1 MTARPRQMV
10 RLSLFLLLAIPSV
23 GGAQDKRD
31 QGKLSSELHRLA
43 VAAERGERVSKLG
56 SQWVDESR
64 QMVTAVIV
72 LTPES
77 TSSDVEA
84 AVRAAGGTIEVSSGE
99 LVKVKLPAGA
109 LRGVSNHPS
118 ILRMRTP
125 FKPNQK
131 LTSEGVD
138 TIHAPDY
145 RNRKGVDGAG
155 VTVGILDTGFKGAE
169 GLLGSELPADTLA
182 TDFVLQR
189 LSSFEEVH
197 GTACAEIIHDVAPEA
212 TLVLAGFEDEVS
224 WGAAV
229 DELVNL
235 GVDIISHS
243 VGFDNIYVPDGNHF
257 FARKVDEA
265 ASRDVLFVT
274 AGGNEADRYFQ
285 GPWRD
290 DNGNGYLDMPGGVE
304 WLALA
309 LEGGT
314 TVVLRWDDA
323 FGGSF
328 HDYDLLV
335 VTEAFLSN
343 PDLSSANPAI
353 VASSADLQ
361 SGTQDPVEQVDFEH
375 SGTAFILVLHDA
387 NSPLNP
393 GQRFWVW
400 SSAGIDPTQ
409 GTGMGTLTLPA
420 DARGGVAVAA
430 VGFDTHTLEGFSSR
444 GPTADGRVKPDVAG
458 PDRVSTV
465 SYGEPF
471 FGTSAATP
479 HVSGAA
485 ALILS
490 ANPGMSAA
498 DLRLALE
505 EAVDLLGYPGRNNDI
520 GAGLIDLHRAR

>member
-1 MTARPRQMV
+1 MTARWRQAL
-10 RLSLFLLLAIPSV
+10 RLSAFLVLAIPAA

-31 QGKLSSELHRLA
+31 QGKLSYELHRLA
-43 VAAERGERVSKLG
+43 VAAERGERLSKRG
-56 SQWVDESR
+56 STWVDESR
-64 QMVTAVIV
+64 QTVTAVIV

-77 TSSDVEA
+77 RPAEVES
-84 AVRAAGGTIEVSSGE
+84 AVRAAGGKVEASSGE
-99 LVKVKLPAGA
+99 LLKVEVPSGA
-109 LRGVSNHPS
+109 LREISNHPS
-118 ILRMRTP
+118 VLRMRTP
-125 FKPNQK
+125 FRPNQK

-145 RNRKGVDGAG
+145 RNRKGVEGAG
-155 VTVGILDTGFKGAE
+155 VAVGILDTGFKGA
-169 GLLGSELPADTLA
+169 GDLLGSELPADTLA
-182 TDFVLQR
+182 TDYVLSR
-189 LSSFEEVH
+189 LSQFENVH
-197 GTACAEIIHDVAPEA
+197 GTACAEIIHDVAPGA
-212 TLVLAGFEDEVS
+212 TLVLAAFEDEVTWAS
-224 WGAAV
+224 AV
-229 DELVNL
+229 DELANI

-243 VGFDNIYVPDGNHF
+243 VGFDNLYVPDGNHF

-265 ASRDVLFVT
+265 ASRGVLFIT
-274 AGGNEADRYFQ
+274 AGGNEADKYFQ

-290 DNGNGYLDMPGGVE
+290 ENGNGYLDVPGGEV
-304 WLALA
+304 LPVAF
-309 LEGGT
+309 EGAS
-314 TVVLRWDDA
+314 TVALRWDDA

-335 VTEAFLSN
+335 VTEGFLSN
-343 PDLSSANPAI
+343 PDLSSTNPDI
-353 VASSADLQ
+353 VAVSADLQ
-361 SGTQDPVEQVDFEH
+361 SGSQDPVERVDFEH
-375 SGTAFILVLHDA
+375 SGLAFILVLHDA

-400 SSAGIDPTQ
+400 SSAGIDPSQ
-409 GTGMGTLTLPA
+409 GTGIGTLTLPA

-430 VGFDTHTLEGFSSR
+430 VGWDTHSLEGFSSR

-490 ANPGMSAA
+490 ANPGMSAS

-520 GAGLIDLHRAR
+520 GAGLVDLHSAR

>member
-1 MTARPRQMV
+1 MSALRRNVARLAV
-10 RLSLFLLLAIPSV
+10 FLILAIPLT
-23 GGAQDKRD
+23 GTAQDKRD
-31 QGKLSSELHRLA
+31 QGKLSSELHRFA
-43 VAAERGERVSKLG
+43 VAAERGERLAARG
-56 SQWVDESR
+56 SRWVDESR

-77 TSSDVEA
+77 RPSEVES
-84 AVRAAGGTIEVSSGE
+84 AVHAAGGTIEAFSGE

-109 LRGVSNHPS
+109 LRNVSNHPS
-118 ILRMRTP
+118 VLRMRTP

-131 LTSEGVD
+131 LTSQGVD

-145 RNRKGVDGAG
+145 RNRKGVDGRG
-155 VTVGILDTGFKGAE
+155 VGIGILDTGFKGAAD
-169 GLLGSELPADTLA
+169 LLGSELPADTLA

-189 LSSFEEVH
+189 LSQFEEVH
-197 GTACAEIIHDVAPEA
+197 GTACAEIIHDVAPGA

-243 VGFDNIYVPDGNHF
+243 VGFDNVFSPDGNHF
-257 FARKVDEA
+257 FAQKVDEA
-265 ASRDVLFVT
+265 FSRGVLFVT
-274 AGGNEADRYFQ
+274 AGGNEGEKYFQ

-290 DNGNGYLDMPGGVE
+290 DNGNGYLDVPGGEV
-304 WLALA
+304 LPVAI
-309 LEGGT
+309 EGGAT
-314 TVVLRWDDA
+314 IALRWDDP
-323 FGGSF
+323 FGGSL
-328 HDYDLLV
+328 HDYDLFV

-343 PDLSSANPAI
+343 PELSTTNPAI
-353 VASSADLQ
+353 IASSADLQ
-361 SGTQDPVEQVDFEH
+361 SGSQDPVERVDFEY
-375 SGTAFILVLHDA
+375 SGIVLVLVHHDP
-387 NSPLNP
+387 NSPLKS

-400 SSAGIDPTQ
+400 SSAGIDPSQ
-409 GTGMGTLTLPA
+409 GTSIGTLTLPA

-430 VGFDTHTLEGFSSR
+430 VAFDTRALEGFSSR

-458 PDRVSTV
+458 PDAVATV
-465 SYGEPF
+465 SYGDPF

-485 ALILS
+485 ALILA

-498 DLRLALE
+498 DLKRALE
-505 EAVDLLGYPGRNNDI
+505 EAVDSLGYRDRNNDV

>member
-1 MTARPRQMV
+1 V
-10 RLSLFLLLAIPSV
+10 RFSAFVLLAIPALV
-23 GGAQDKRD
+23 AAQDKRD

-43 VAAERGERVSKLG
+43 VAAERGERISKRG

-72 LTPES
+72 LSPEAKPSEIES
-77 TSSDVEA
+77 T
-84 AVRAAGGTIEVSSGE
+84 VRAAGGTIEASSGE
-99 LVKVKLPAGA
+99 LVKVKLPPGA
-109 LRGVSNHPS
+109 LRQVSNHPS

-131 LTSEGVD
+131 LTSQGVD

-145 RNRKGVDGAG
+145 RSRKGVDGTG
-155 VTVGILDTGFKGAE
+155 VAIGILDTGFKGAE
-169 GLLGSELPADTLA
+169 GLIGSELPADTLA

-189 LSSFEEVH
+189 LSQMEQVH
-197 GTACAEIIHDVAPEA
+197 GTACAEIIHDVAPGA

-243 VGFDNIYVPDGNHF
+243 VGFDNVYVPDGNHF

-265 ASRDVLFVT
+265 NARGVLFVT
-274 AGGNEADRYFQ
+274 AGGNEADKYFQ

-290 DNGNGYLDMPGGVE
+290 ENGNGYLDMPAGVE
-304 WLALA
+304 WLPIAV
-309 LEGGT
+309 EGGA
-314 TVVLRWDDA
+314 TVNLRWDDP
-323 FGGSF
+323 FGGSS
-328 HDYDLLV
+328 HDYDLLI

-343 PDLSSANPAI
+343 PDLSSTNPNI
-353 VASSADLQ
+353 IASSADLQ
-361 SGTQDPVEQVDFEH
+361 SGSQDPTEHVDFEY
-375 SGTAFILVLHDA
+375 SGVALILVLHDA

-393 GQRFWVW
+393 GQHFWVW

-409 GTGMGTLTLPA
+409 GTGIGTLTLPA

-430 VGFDTHTLEGFSSR
+430 VGWDTHALEGFSSR

-458 PDRVSTV
+458 PDGVSTV
-465 SYGEPF
+465 SLNPF
-471 FGTSAATP
+471 HGTSAATP

-490 ANPGMSAA
+490 ANPGMSVA
-498 DLRLALE
+498 DLRRALE

-520 GAGLIDLHRAR
+520 GAGLIDLHVAR

>member
-1 MTARPRQMV
+1 MTALWRQIV
-10 RLSLFLLLAIPSV
+10 CLSVFLLLAIPVV

-43 VAAERGERVSKLG
+43 VAAERGERLAARG

-77 TSSDVEA
+77 RPSDVES
-84 AVRAAGGTIEVSSGE
+84 AVRAAGGTIEASSGE

-109 LRGVSNHPS
+109 LRSLSNHPS
-118 ILRMRTP
+118 VLHMRTP

-131 LTSEGVD
+131 VTSQGVD

-155 VTVGILDTGFKGAE
+155 VAVGILDTGFKGAAD
-169 GLLGSELPADTLA
+169 LLGSELPADTLA

-189 LSSFEEVH
+189 LSQFEQVH
-197 GTACAEIIHDVAPEA
+197 GTACAEIIHDVAPGA
-212 TLVLAGFEDEVS
+212 TLVLAGFEDDVT
-224 WGAAV
+224 WAAAV
-229 DELVNL
+229 DELVNS

-243 VGFDNIYVPDGNHF
+243 VGFDNLYAPDGNHF
-257 FARKVDEA
+257 FAQKVDEA
-265 ASRDVLFVT
+265 SSRGVLFVT
-274 AGGNEADRYFQ
+274 AGGNEADKYFQ

-290 DNGNGYLDMPGGVE
+290 DNGNDYLDVVGGGEILPVQV
-304 WLALA
+304 
-309 LEGGT
+309 EGGT
-314 TVVLRWDDA
+314 TIVLRWDDA

-328 HDYDLLV
+328 HDYDLYV

-343 PDLSSANPAI
+343 PERSPTNPAI
-353 VASSADLQ
+353 IASSVDLQ
-361 SGTQDPVEQVDFEH
+361 SGSQNPVERVDFEY
-375 SGTAFILVLHDA
+375 SGLVLVLVFHDSA
-387 NSPLNP
+387 SPLNP
-393 GQRFWVW
+393 GQHFWVW
-400 SSAGIDPTQ
+400 SSAGIDPSQ
-409 GTGMGTLTLPA
+409 GTGIGTLTLPA

-430 VGFDTHTLEGFSSR
+430 VGFDTRTLEGFSSR

-465 SYGEPF
+465 SYGDPF

-490 ANPGMSAA
+490 ANPGMSVS
-498 DLRLALE
+498 DLRRALE

>member
-1 MTARPRQMV
+1 ML
-10 RLSLFLLLAIPSV
+10 RLFSFLLLAIPAAGS
-23 GGAQDKRD
+23 AQDKRD

-43 VAAERGERVSKLG
+43 AAAERGQPLSARG
-56 SQWVDESR
+56 SRWVDESR

-72 LTPES
+72 LDSQSRP
-77 TSSDVEA
+77 SDVES
-84 AVRAAGGTIEVSSGE
+84 AVRGAGGSIEASSGE

-109 LRGVSNHPS
+109 LRTLSNHPS
-118 ILRMRTP
+118 ILSMRTP

-131 LTSEGVD
+131 LTSQGVD
-138 TIHAPDY
+138 TIHALDY
-145 RNRKGVDGAG
+145 RDRKGVDGAG
-155 VTVGILDTGFKGAE
+155 VAVGILDTGFKGA
-169 GLLGSELPADTLA
+169 GDLLGSELPADTLA

-189 LSSFEEVH
+189 LSQFENVH
-197 GTACAEIIHDVAPEA
+197 GTACAEIIHDVAPGA

-243 VGFDNIYVPDGNHF
+243 AGFDNLYSPDGNHF

-265 ASRDVLFVT
+265 ASRGVLFVT
-274 AGGNEADRYFQ
+274 AGGNEADKYFQ

-290 DNGNGYLDMPGGVE
+290 ENGNGYLDVAGGGEV
-304 WLALA
+304 LPVLV
-309 LEGGT
+309 EGGAT
-314 TVVLRWDDA
+314 IVLRWDDA

-328 HDYDLLV
+328 HDYDLLA
-335 VTEAFLSN
+335 VTEAFLAN
-343 PDLSSANPAI
+343 PDLSPTNPAI
-353 VASSADLQ
+353 IASSADLQ
-361 SGTQDPVEQVDFEH
+361 SGTQDPVERVDFEH
-375 SGTAFILVLHDA
+375 SGIAFVLVLHDA

-393 GQRFWVW
+393 GQHFWVW
-400 SSAGIDPTQ
+400 SSVGIDPSQ
-409 GTGMGTLTLPA
+409 GTGIGTLTLPA

-430 VGFDTHTLEGFSSR
+430 VGFDTRTLEGFSSR

-471 FGTSAATP
+471 SGTSAATP

-490 ANPGMSAA
+490 ANPGMSAS
-498 DLRLALE
+498 DLRRALE

>member
-1 MTARPRQMV
+1 MAALRDVARFSV
-10 RLSLFLLLAIPSV
+10 IFALSIPLTV
-23 GGAQDKRD
+23 AAQDKRD
-31 QGKLSSELHRLA
+31 FGKLSSELHRLA
-43 VAAERGERVSKLG
+43 VAAERGGRVEGRG

-77 TSSDVEA
+77 VASDVES
-84 AVRAAGGTIEVSSGE
+84 AVRAAGGTIEASSGD
-99 LVKVKLPAGA
+99 LVKVKVPAAA
-109 LRGVSNHPS
+109 LRDVSKHSS

-131 LTSEGVD
+131 LTSQGVD

-145 RNRKGVDGAG
+145 RSRKGVDGAG
-155 VTVGILDTGFKGAE
+155 VAIGILDTGFKGATD
-169 GLLGSELPADTLA
+169 LLGTELPADTLA

-189 LSSFEEVH
+189 LSQMEEVH
-197 GTACAEIIHDVAPEA
+197 GTACAEIIHDVAPGA
-212 TLVLAGFEDEVS
+212 TLVLAGFEDDVT
-224 WGAAV
+224 WAAAV

-257 FARKVDEA
+257 FAQKVDEA
-265 ASRDVLFVT
+265 MSRGVLVVT
-274 AGGNEADRYFQ
+274 AGGNEADKYYQ

-290 DNGNGYLDMPGGVE
+290 ENGNGYLDISSGGEV
-304 WLALA
+304 LPVFI
-309 LEGGT
+309 GGGAT
-314 TVVLRWDDA
+314 IVLRWDDP

-328 HDYDLLV
+328 HDYDLLI

-343 PDLSSANPAI
+343 PDLSTSNPNI

-361 SGTQDPVEQVDFEH
+361 SGSQDPVERVDFEH
-375 SGTAFILVLHDA
+375 SGLAYILVLHDS
-387 NSPLNP
+387 NSPLSP

-400 SSAGIDPTQ
+400 SSAGIDPSQ
-409 GTGMGTLTLPA
+409 GTGIGTLTLPA
-420 DARGGVAVAA
+420 DARGVVSVAA
-430 VGFDTHTLEGFSSR
+430 VGFDTRTLEGFSSR
-444 GPTADGRVKPDVAG
+444 GPTADGRTKPDVAG

-465 SYGEPF
+465 SYGDPF
-471 FGTSAATP
+471 PGTSAATP

-485 ALILS
+485 ALILA
-490 ANPGMSAA
+490 ANPGMSAS
-498 DLRLALE
+498 DLKRALE
-505 EAVDLLGYPGRNNDI
+505 ESTDLLGYPGRNNDI

>member
-1 MTARPRQMV
+1 
-10 RLSLFLLLAIPSV
+10 
-23 GGAQDKRD
+23 
-31 QGKLSSELHRLA
+31 
-43 VAAERGERVSKLG
+43 
-56 SQWVDESR
+56 
-64 QMVTAVIV
+64 MVTAVIV

-77 TSSDVEA
+77 RPSDIDS
-84 AVRAAGGTIEVSSGE
+84 AVRAAGGTIEASSGE

-118 ILRMRTP
+118 VLHMRTP

-131 LTSEGVD
+131 VTSQGVD

-145 RNRKGVDGAG
+145 RSRKGVDGTG
-155 VTVGILDTGFKGAE
+155 VAVGILDTGFKGASD
-169 GLLGSELPADTLA
+169 LLGSELPADTVA

-189 LSSFEEVH
+189 LSQFEEEH
-197 GTACAEIIHDVAPEA
+197 GTACAEIIHDVAPGA

-229 DELVNL
+229 DELVNR

-243 VGFDNIYVPDGNHF
+243 VGFDNLYSPDGNHF
-257 FARKVDEA
+257 FAQKVDEA
-265 ASRDVLFVT
+265 SSRGVLFVT
-274 AGGNEADRYFQ
+274 AGGNEAEKYFQ

-290 DNGNGYLDMPGGVE
+290 DNGNGYLDIATGGE
-304 WLALA
+304 WLPVAI
-309 LEGGT
+309 EGGASI
-314 TVVLRWDDA
+314 VLRWDDP
-323 FGGSF
+323 FGGSS

-343 PDLSSANPAI
+343 PELSSTNPAI
-353 VASSADLQ
+353 IASSVDIQ
-361 SGTQDPVEQVDFEH
+361 NGSQNPVERVDFEY
-375 SGTAFILVLHDA
+375 SGLVFVLALHDA

-400 SSAGIDPTQ
+400 SSAGIDPSQ
-409 GTGMGTLTLPA
+409 GTGIGTLTLPA

-430 VGFDTHTLEGFSSR
+430 VGFDSRNLEGFSSR

-458 PDRVSTV
+458 PDGVSTV

-490 ANPGMSAA
+490 ANPGMSVS
-498 DLRLALE
+498 DLRRALE

-520 GAGLIDLHRAR
+520 GAGLIDLHQAR

>member
-1 MTARPRQMV
+1 MTALRDVV
-10 RLSLFLLLAIPSV
+10 RVSAFLALFLPLAAA
-23 GGAQDKRD
+23 AQDKRD
-31 QGKLSSELHRLA
+31 FGKLSSELHRMA
-43 VAAERGERVSKLG
+43 AAAERGERLSARG
-56 SQWVDESR
+56 SQWIDESR

-77 TSSDVEA
+77 AVSDVES
-84 AVRAAGGTIEVSSGE
+84 AVRSAGGTIEASSGE

-109 LRGVSNHPS
+109 LREVSSHRS
-118 ILRMRTP
+118 VLRMRTP

-155 VTVGILDTGFKGAE
+155 VTIGILDTGFARADE
-169 GLLGSELPADTLA
+169 LLGTELPADTLA

-189 LSSFEEVH
+189 LSQMENTH
-197 GTACAEIIHDVAPEA
+197 GTSCAEIIYDVAPGA
-212 TLVLAGFEDEVS
+212 TLVLAGFEDDVT
-224 WGAAV
+224 WAAAV
-229 DELVNL
+229 DELVNT
-235 GVDIISHS
+235 GADIISHS
-243 VGFDNIYVPDGNHF
+243 VGFDNVYVPDGNHF

-265 ASRDVLFVT
+265 MSRGVLFVT
-274 AGGNEADRYFQ
+274 AGGNEAEKYYQ

-290 DNGNGYLDMPGGVE
+290 ENGNGFLDISSGGEV
-304 WLALA
+304 LPIAVQ
-309 LEGGT
+309 GGA
-314 TVVLRWDDA
+314 TVTLRWDDP
-323 FGGSF
+323 FGQSF
-328 HDYDLLV
+328 HDYDLMV

-343 PDLSSANPAI
+343 QDSANV
-353 VASSADLQ
+353 VASSIDLQ
-361 SGTQDPVEQVDFEH
+361 NGTQDPVESVNFEY
-375 SGTAFILVLHDA
+375 SGLAFIVVDHDE
-387 NSPLNP
+387 NSPLLP

-400 SSAGIDPTQ
+400 SSAGIDPSQ
-409 GTGMGTLTLPA
+409 GTGIGTLTLPA

-430 VGFDTHTLEGFSSR
+430 VGFDTRTLEGFSSR
-444 GPTADGRVKPDVAG
+444 GPTADGRVKPDLAG

-465 SYGEPF
+465 SNGEPF
-471 FGTSAATP
+471 YGTSAATP

-490 ANPGMSAA
+490 ANPGMSAE
-498 DLRLALE
+498 DLRRALE

>member
-1 MTARPRQMV
+1 MATLWRKCAHV
-10 RLSLFLLLAIPSV
+10 SALLVLAIPV
-23 GGAQDKRD
+23 TLTAQDKRD

-43 VAAERGERVSKLG
+43 VAAERGERLSARG
-56 SQWVDESR
+56 SLWVDESR

-77 TSSDVEA
+77 RPSDVEP
-84 AVRAAGGTIEVSSGE
+84 AVRAAGGTIEASSGE
-99 LVKVKLPAGA
+99 LVKVELPAGA
-109 LRGVSNHPS
+109 LRNVSNHPS
-118 ILRMRTP
+118 VLRMRTP

-131 LTSEGVD
+131 VTSQGVD

-155 VTVGILDTGFKGAE
+155 VAVGILDTGFKGAAD
-169 GLLGSELPADTLA
+169 LLGGELPADTLA

-189 LSSFEEVH
+189 LSQFEEVH
-197 GTACAEIIHDVAPEA
+197 GTACAEIIHDVAPGA
-212 TLVLAGFEDEVS
+212 TLVLAAFEDEVS

-243 VGFDNIYVPDGNHF
+243 VGFDNVYSPDGNHF
-257 FARKVDEA
+257 FAQKVDEA
-265 ASRDVLFVT
+265 NSRGVLFVT
-274 AGGNEADRYFQ
+274 AGGNEADKYFQ

-290 DNGNGYLDMPGGVE
+290 DNGNGYLDVPGGEV
-304 WLALA
+304 LPVAI
-309 LEGGT
+309 EGGAT
-314 TVVLRWDDA
+314 IVLRWDDA

-343 PDLSSANPAI
+343 PDLSSTNPAI
-353 VASSADLQ
+353 IASSADLQ
-361 SGTQDPVEQVDFEH
+361 SGAQNPVERVDFEY
-375 SGTAFILVLHDA
+375 SGIVFVLVLHDA

-400 SSAGIDPTQ
+400 SSAGIDPSQ
-409 GTGMGTLTLPA
+409 GTGIGTLTLPA

-430 VGFDTHTLEGFSSR
+430 VGFDTRTLEGFSSR

-458 PDRVSTV
+458 PDRVSTA

-471 FGTSAATP
+471 LGTSAATP

-490 ANPGMSAA
+490 ANPGMSAS
-498 DLRLALE
+498 DLRRALE

-520 GAGLIDLHRAR
+520 GAGLIDLHSAR